1 MHATLRP
8 NSLKS
13 NLKMINNISS
23 HGFDTRANT
32 RRKLLKISLGTAA
45 AIASSSLFAQTA
57 AKTIRIGYQKFNTLN
72 ILKGTG
78 QLEKAL
84 EPQGIK
90 VEWAEFL
97 GGSQLAE
104 ALSANAIDFGHASDG
119 IGVFQQ
125 ASGKGLV
132 YLAAESPYPG
142 GVGFLV
148 PKDSPIKTVAD
159 LKGKKV
165 VTGKGYNTQYV
176 LIKALKA
183 AGLSYED
190 IEPVYIL
197 TASDTVAAYQ
207 SGSVAAIGLWDPF
220 LAGAQVA
227 TDSRLLFD
235 GNGLSGNRT
244 YHFAQA
250 AFARANQETLKT
262 VFAELKKTNLWA
274 QANPKEV
281 VALLAPQLKV
291 EPKVLALAT
300 ERRHYGVVALTPEI
314 AREQQGL
321 ADVFAELK
329 LIPKPIQVKDAF
341 LNLNLV

>member
-1 MHATLRP
+1 MH
-8 NSLKS
+8 SLLS
-13 NLKMINNISS
+13 PRR
-23 HGFDTRANT
+23 RA
-32 RRKLLKISLGTAA
+32 LLQVGAA
-45 AIASSSLFAQTA
+45 AAASLVAGPLFAQTA
-57 AKTIRIGYQKFNTLN
+57 PKVVRIGYQKFNTLN

-78 QLEKAL
+78 QLERAL
-84 EPQGIK
+84 APAGVT
-90 VEWAEFL
+90 VEWREFL

-148 PKDSPIKTVAD
+148 PKDSPIRTVRD

-165 VTGKGYNTQYV
+165 VTGRGYNTQYV
-176 LIKALKA
+176 LIRALQA

-190 IEPVYIL
+190 VEPVYIV
-197 TASDTVAAYQ
+197 TASDTVAAFQ

-235 GNGLSGNRT
+235 GTGLSGNRT
-244 YHFAQA
+244 YHFAQPGY
-250 AFARANQETLKT
+250 ARANQDTLRT
-262 VFAELKKTNLWA
+262 VFAELRKANQWA
-274 QANPKEV
+274 QGHPKEV
-281 VALLAPQLKV
+281 VDTLAPQLKV
-291 EPKVLALAT
+291 DPKVLGLAT
-300 ERRHYGVVALTPEI
+300 EGRQYGVVPLTPEI
-314 AREQQGL
+314 AKEQQGL
-321 ADVFAELK
+321 ADVFAQLK
-329 LIPKPIQVKDAF
+329 LIPKPIEVRDAF
-341 LNLNLV
+341 LELPIL

>member
-1 MHATLRP
+1 MH
-8 NSLKS
+8 SLPS
-13 NLKMINNISS
+13 PRR
-23 HGFDTRANT
+23 RA
-32 RRKLLKISLGTAA
+32 LLQVGAA
-45 AIASSSLFAQTA
+45 AAASLVAGPLFAQTA
-57 AKTIRIGYQKFNTLN
+57 PKVVRIGYQKFNTLN

-84 EPQGIK
+84 APAGVT
-90 VEWAEFL
+90 VEWREFL

-148 PKDSPIKTVAD
+148 PKDSPIRTVRD

-165 VTGKGYNTQYV
+165 VTGRGYNTQYV
-176 LIKALKA
+176 LIRALQA

-190 IEPVYIL
+190 VEPVYIV

-220 LAGAQVA
+220 LAGAQIA

-235 GNGLSGNRT
+235 GTGLSGNRT
-244 YHFAQA
+244 YHFAQPDY
-250 AFARANQETLKT
+250 ARANQETLKT
-262 VFAELKKTNLWA
+262 VFAELRKTNSWA
-274 QANPKEV
+274 QANPKQV
-281 VALLAPQLKV
+281 VDTLAPQLKV

-300 ERRHYGVVALTPEI
+300 ERRQYGVVALTPEI
-314 AREQQGL
+314 AKEQQGL
-321 ADVFAELK
+321 ADAFAQLK
-329 LIPKPIQVKDAF
+329 LIPKPIEVKDAF
-341 LNLNLV
+341 LNLPIL

>member
-1 MHATLRP
+1 MNPIHPFTPALSRRLLLRA
-8 NSLKS
+8 
-13 NLKMINNISS
+13 
-23 HGFDTRANT
+23 GVGAAA
-32 RRKLLKISLGTAA
+32 TAA
-45 AIASSSLFAQTA
+45 VAPLFAQSA
-57 AKTIRIGYQKFNTLN
+57 SSRAKTLRIGYQKFNTLN

-84 EPQGIK
+84 EPAGVK

-97 GGSQLAE
+97 GGSQLSE
-104 ALSANAIDFGHASDG
+104 ALAAGAIDFGHASDG

-148 PKDSPIKTVAD
+148 PRDSPIRSVRD
-159 LKGKKV
+159 LKGKRV
-165 VTGKGYNTQYV
+165 VTGRGYNTQYV
-176 LIKALKA
+176 LIRALEA
-183 AGLSYED
+183 AGLRYED
-190 IEPVYIL
+190 VEAVYIT

-235 GNGLSGNRT
+235 GTGLSGNRT
-244 YHFAQA
+244 YHFAQPG
-250 AFARANQETLKT
+250 FARANQDILRT
-262 VFAELKKTNLWA
+262 VFAELRKANEWA
-274 QANPKEV
+274 QGHPADV
-281 VALLAPQLKV
+281 VATLSPQLKV

-300 ERRHYGVVALTPEI
+300 ERRQYGVVALTPAI
-314 AREQQGL
+314 AKEQQGL
-321 ADVFAELK
+321 ADVFAQLK
-329 LIPKPIQVKDAF
+329 LIPKPIEVKDAF
-341 LNLNLV
+341 LDLNLV

>member
-1 MHATLRP
+1 MH
-8 NSLKS
+8 S
-13 NLKMINNISS
+13 ISS
-23 HGFDTRANT
+23 PRRRAF
-32 RRKLLKISLGTAA
+32 LQAGAGAAA
-45 AIASSSLFAQTA
+45 AIAAGPLFAQA
-57 AKTIRIGYQKFNTLN
+57 PAKVIRIGYQKFNTLN

-78 QLEKAL
+78 QLETAL
-84 EPQGIK
+84 APAGIQ
-90 VEWAEFL
+90 VEWREFL

-148 PKDSPIKTVAD
+148 PKDSPIRTVRD

-165 VTGKGYNTQYV
+165 VTGRGYNTQYV
-176 LIKALKA
+176 LIKALQA

-220 LAGAQVA
+220 LAGAQIA

-235 GNGLSGNRT
+235 GTGLSGNRT
-244 YHFAQA
+244 YHFAQPGY
-250 AFARANQETLKT
+250 ARANQETLRT
-262 VFAELKKTNLWA
+262 VFAELRKANTWA
-274 QANPKEV
+274 QANPRQV
-281 VALLAPQLKV
+281 VDTLAPQLKV

-300 ERRHYGVVALTPEI
+300 ERRQYGVVALTPEI

-321 ADVFAELK
+321 ADVFAQLK
-329 LIPKPIQVKDAF
+329 LIPKPIEVKDAF
-341 LNLNLV
+341 LNLPIL

>member
-1 MHATLRP
+1 MH
-8 NSLKS
+8 SLPS
-13 NLKMINNISS
+13 PRR
-23 HGFDTRANT
+23 RA
-32 RRKLLKISLGTAA
+32 LLQVGAA
-45 AIASSSLFAQTA
+45 AAASLVAGPLFAQTA
-57 AKTIRIGYQKFNTLN
+57 PKVVRIGYQKFNTLN

-84 EPQGIK
+84 APAGVT
-90 VEWAEFL
+90 VEWREFL

-148 PKDSPIKTVAD
+148 PKDSPIRTVRD

-165 VTGKGYNTQYV
+165 VTGRGYNTQYV
-176 LIKALKA
+176 LIRALQA

-190 IEPVYIL
+190 VEPVYIV

-220 LAGAQVA
+220 LAGAQIA

-235 GNGLSGNRT
+235 GTGLSGNRT
-244 YHFAQA
+244 YHFARPEY
-250 AFARANQETLKT
+250 ARANQQTLKT
-262 VFAELKKTNLWA
+262 VFAELHKANTWA
-274 QANPKEV
+274 QANPKQV
-281 VALLAPQLKV
+281 VDTLAPQLKV

-300 ERRHYGVVALTPEI
+300 ERRRYGVVALTPEI
-314 AREQQGL
+314 AKEQQGL
-321 ADVFAELK
+321 ADVFAQLK
-329 LIPKPIQVKDAF
+329 LIPKPIEVKDAF
-341 LNLNLV
+341 LDLNLV